1 MQKLAIEYLQ
11 KTKDK
16 FPEKTAIVDEGQ
28 SITFSELWRSS
39 LALAYWI
46 NTKFQITNQPIS
58 VNLPKFIDA
67 VIALLGI
74 QLSGNIYVPLDVET
88 PKKEKILERLGS
100 DRMLEH
106 VAGEFRLAGKSFTH
120 AHDAD
125 IENSVLE
132 KLSARKPDD
141 PLYIIFT
148 SGTTGIPK
156 GVTISNASVIDY
168 IDWAIE
174 TYAVTETETIGSQAP
189 LFFDNS
195 VLDLYLTF
203 AQGCTLHLLSRD
215 VLRFPAEFGTY
226 ISTHR
231 INFIFFVP
239 SLLSNLV
246 ALKIFKDYDLSCLK
260 KILFAGEAMP
270 LNTLKLLKSGFP
282 SALLSNLYGPTEIT
296 VDAIYWIFGDE
307 INTLKKVPLGKP
319 CTNHRV
325 LFLDAQEKWVTSDDK
340 IAEICIAGPG
350 VALGYWKDTE
360 TTRDTFIANPEP
372 GKQDEIIYK
381 TGDLGYRSSKDGL
394 IYMTGRNDNQFKH
407 FGYRIEA
414 GEIENA
420 LNQLEFVLQSCVLYD
435 NEKKRIQAFY
445 TADKLESPPP
455 FRNLL
460 SGILPQYMIPHSF
473 HRLEKFPLTPN
484 GKIDRNAISQ
494 GKKGSDSKNERDV
507 QHGP

>member
-11 KTKDK
+11 KTKDR
-16 FPEKTAIVDEGQ
+16 FPDKTALVDDGQ

-46 NTKFQITNQPIS
+46 NTEFQITNQPIS
-58 VNLPKFIDA
+58 VNLPKSIDA

-74 QLSGNIYVPLDVET
+74 QLSGNIYVPLNIEA
-88 PKKEKILERLGS
+88 PEKEKILAVLGS
-100 DRMLEH
+100 DRVLEH
-106 VAGEFRLAGKSFTH
+106 IAGKFRLDGKKFADT
-120 AHDAD
+120 HDAD
-125 IENSVLE
+125 MENSVLK

-148 SGTTGIPK
+148 SGTTGTPK

-174 TYAVTETETIGSQAP
+174 TYAVTEAEVIGNQAP

-226 ISTHR
+226 MSTHK

-246 ALKIFKDYDLSCLK
+246 ALKIFKDYNLTCLK

-270 LNTLKLLKSGFP
+270 LNTLKLLKSSLP

-296 VDAIYWIFGDE
+296 VDAIYWIFAE
-307 INTLKKVPLGKP
+307 NIEKMEEVPLGKP
-319 CTNHRV
+319 CANHRV
-325 LFLDAQEKWVTSDDK
+325 LFLEEQNKRVTTDDK

-350 VALGYWKDTE
+350 VALGYWEDAK
-360 TTRDTFIANPEP
+360 TTSEVFIPNPEP
-372 GKQDEIIYK
+372 EKQGEIIYK

-394 IYMTGRNDNQFKH
+394 IYMTGRKDNQFKH
-407 FGYRIEA
+407 YGYRIEA

-420 LNQLEFVLQSCVLYD
+420 LNQFEFVLQSCVLYD
-435 NEKKRIQAFY
+435 CEKKRILALY
-445 TADKLESPPP
+445 TANPLEPPPP

-473 HRLEKFPLTPN
+473 HKMERFPTTQN
-484 GKIDRNAISQ
+484 GKMDRNALRKIIMRS
-494 GKKGSDSKNERDV
+494 NNATR
-507 QHGP
+507 

>member
-11 KTKDK
+11 KTKDR
-16 FPEKTAIVDEGQ
+16 FPEKTALIDEGQ
-28 SITFSELWRSS
+28 GITFSELWKSS

-46 NTKFQITNQPIS
+46 NTEFQITNQPIS
-58 VNLPKFIDA
+58 VNLLKSIDA

-74 QLSGNIYVPLDVET
+74 QLSGNIYVPLNIET
-88 PKKEKILERLGS
+88 PGKEKVLAVLGS
-100 DRMLEH
+100 DLVLEH
-106 VAGEFRLAGKSFTH
+106 VAGEFRLGGKVF
-120 AHDAD
+120 ANIHDAD
-125 IENSVLE
+125 MENSVLE

-148 SGTTGIPK
+148 SGTTGTPK

-168 IDWAIE
+168 IDWAIK
-174 TYAVTETETIGSQAP
+174 TYSVTEAEIIGSQAP

-203 AQGCTLHLLSRD
+203 ARGCTLHLLSRD

-239 SLLSNLV
+239 SLLGNLV

-282 SALLSNLYGPTEIT
+282 SALLSNLYGPTETT
-296 VDAIYWIFGDE
+296 VDAIYWIFGEDIE
-307 INTLKKVPLGKP
+307 KLEEVPLGNH
-319 CTNHRV
+319 CANHRV
-325 LFLDAQEKWVTSDDK
+325 LFLDEQEKQVTVEDE

-350 VALGYWKDTE
+350 VALGYWKDAE
-360 TTRDTFIANPEP
+360 TTRTAFIASPESE
-372 GKQDEIIYK
+372 KQDEVIYK

-394 IYMTGRNDNQFKH
+394 IYMTGRKDNQFKH
-407 FGYRIEA
+407 YGYRIEA

-420 LNQLEFVLQSCVLYD
+420 LNQFEFILQSCVLYD
-435 NEKKRIQAFY
+435 CEKKRIQAFY
-445 TADKLESPPP
+445 TADKLASPPP

-473 HRLEKFPLTPN
+473 HRLEKFPVTPN
-484 GKIDRNAISQ
+484 GKIDREALRKTTMRPNNAT
-494 GKKGSDSKNERDV
+494 R
-507 QHGP
+507 